1 MGCGVVVTCA
11 ILLWSPGLQSSC
23 RAASTD
29 GLRAFGILG
38 KRSALASGTGILGF
52 ATELI
57 ATPITLVAE
66 LLPTQ

>member
-11 ILLWSPGLQSSC
+11 ISLWSPGLQLCC

-29 GLRAFGILG
+29 GLRAFGFG
-38 KRSALASGTGILGF
+38 A

-66 LLPTQ
+66 LLLTQ